1 MADFNTTHNLVVWF
15 DLPVHDL
22 DRAIAFYEAV
32 LATSITKEH
41 ADDREFGVFAHG
53 PGNGGCLV
61 PGTGETADEGAL
73 IYLNADGRLRE
84 ALERVTVQGGTVKQ
98 NTHPI
103 GPLGFRA
110 IITDTEGNCVAL
122 HSRTDG

>member
-1 MADFNTTHNLVVWF
+1 MADFNTTHNLAVWF

-32 LATSITKEH
+32 LETTITRESPG
-41 ADDREFGVFAHG
+41 DFEFGVFAHG

-61 PGTGETADEGAL
+61 PGTGEIADQGAL

-84 ALERVTVQGGTVKQ
+84 ALERVTARGGPVKQ
-98 NTHPI
+98 DIPPV

-110 IITDTEGNCVAL
+110 VITDSEGNCVAL
-122 HSRTDG
+122 HSRTGA